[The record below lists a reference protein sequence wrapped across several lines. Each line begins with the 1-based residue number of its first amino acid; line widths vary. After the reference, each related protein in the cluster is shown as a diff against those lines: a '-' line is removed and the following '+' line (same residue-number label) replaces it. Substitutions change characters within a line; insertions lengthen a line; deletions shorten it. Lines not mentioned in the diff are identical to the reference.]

1 MNKDNK
7 QHLEIDAKDIKK
19 KISQELGYDSDLVMD
34 SGDEVRLGRLTDLD
48 REKEIFER
56 KQKRDQLL
64 QRYELLKKK

>member
-1 MNKDNK
+1 
-7 QHLEIDAKDIKK
+7 
-19 KISQELGYDSDLVMD
+19 MD